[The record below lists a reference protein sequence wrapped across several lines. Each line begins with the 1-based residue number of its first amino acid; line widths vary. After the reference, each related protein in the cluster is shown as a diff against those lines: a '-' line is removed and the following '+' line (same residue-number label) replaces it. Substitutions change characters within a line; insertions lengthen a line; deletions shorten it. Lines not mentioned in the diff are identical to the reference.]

1 EQPIFTCQAHVFH
14 IDPKTKRTWITAS
27 MKAVNVSFFYD
38 SSRNLYRIISV
49 EGTKAVINSTITPNM
64 TFTQTSQKFGQWS
77 DVRANTV
84 YGLGF
89 SSEAELTKF
98 VEKFQEVK
106 EATKNALKSANGS
119 AAVTPTT
126 SANTSP
132 ISSRTAAMQQND
144 NATMVDPHTVEPPN
158 MSNTNTQ
165 NANPDSP
172 SHKLLTTAAESK
184 SEHVTAPSPAP
195 MVNVS
200 SGGGSSGSVVGM
212 HTGSGPPTSE
222 QQLKY
227 ENERLKMALA
237 QSCANAKKWEIEL
250 ATLKNNNLRLTSAL
264 QESTANVDEWKRQL
278 HTYKEENIRLKREIE
293 LIRAGAPVPASV
305 GGAVSSELVEE
316 LRRELAVLKARN
328 ESLQNEL
335 MNQELELK
343 AANMN
348 LREKCNDQAMAK
360 MSELNVLFAK
370 HLSELFAVQ
379 KDMENISEENAASLR
394 NYLQPS
400 LGLPC
405 AMDTESTLSN
415 VTSIQSQLQSLY
427 ETCHDPL
434 KIYQSL
440 QPTTINS
447 SDKTSNLQ
455 KALDKHTH
463 LLQELK
469 LQQQRQFKPNT
480 TSQTNNPATFVV
492 SPAKSAP
499 GGIGG
504 GVTAG
509 AAGVTVAGGVTGK
522 TATILVSKSKTKTG
536 LPLLLK
542 NSINN

>member
-1 EQPIFTCQAHVFH
+1 MGEQPIFTCQAHVFH

-89 SSEAELTKF
+89 ASEAELTKF

-119 AAVTPTT
+119 TAVTPTT

-144 NATMVDPHTVEPPN
+144 NAAMVDPHSVEPPN

-172 SHKLLTTAAESK
+172 SHKLLTTAADTK
-184 SEHVTAPSPAP
+184 PEHVTSAPSPAP

-200 SGGGSSGSVVGM
+200 AGGGGGGGSVVGM
-212 HTGSGPPTSE
+212 HTGGGAATSE

-293 LIRAGAPVPASV
+293 LIRSGAPVPNSV
-305 GGAVSSELVEE
+305 VAGAASSELVEE

-335 MNQELELK
+335 MSQEVELK
-343 AANMN
+343 TANMN
-348 LREKCNDQAMAK
+348 LREKCNDQAMTK

-379 KDMENISEENAASLR
+379 KDMENVIH
-394 NYLQPS
+394 P
-400 LGLPC
+400 PK
-405 AMDTESTLSN
+405 ST
-415 VTSIQSQLQSLY
+415 
-427 ETCHDPL
+427 
-434 KIYQSL
+434 
-440 QPTTINS
+440 
-447 SDKTSNLQ
+447 
-455 KALDKHTH
+455 
-463 LLQELK
+463 
-469 LQQQRQFKPNT
+469 
-480 TSQTNNPATFVV
+480 
-492 SPAKSAP
+492 
-499 GGIGG
+499 
-504 GVTAG
+504 
-509 AAGVTVAGGVTGK
+509 
-522 TATILVSKSKTKTG
+522 
-536 LPLLLK
+536 
-542 NSINN
+542 